1 MTYNESDDKS
11 DLEKEIERLKKKLD
25 ALSEQEY
32 HIMMERKFINHRLA
46 DLQYELSH

>member
-1 MTYNESDDKS
+1 MTYNESDDKI
-11 DLEKEIERLKKKLD
+11 DLEKEIERLKKKLEI
-25 ALSEQEY
+25 LSEQEY

>member
-1 MTYNESDDKS
+1 MTCNESDDKS
-11 DLEKEIERLKKKLD
+11 DLKNEIEQLKKRLK

-32 HIMMERKFINHRLA
+32 RISMERKFINHRLA